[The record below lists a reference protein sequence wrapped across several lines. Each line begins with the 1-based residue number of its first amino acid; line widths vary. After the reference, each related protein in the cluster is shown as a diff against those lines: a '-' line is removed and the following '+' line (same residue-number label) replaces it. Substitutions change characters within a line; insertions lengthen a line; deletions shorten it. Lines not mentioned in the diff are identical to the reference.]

1 MVVSLITKSFDIFRD
16 HKKSKEAIDAA
27 RDRIVDE
34 VKITLSELDKYLA
47 AERKIASSEA
57 TRAMKRRKALSLAMP
72 TLEKVSDGNIPFS
85 VIFPEKL
92 DHTISFKVNDEG
104 KIRQYRRWIEKDQAA
119 ADLIRRVRIRI
130 TKIQRSAKDG
140 EDPGDLGYLHFQL
153 RTFLK
158 SLSKSK

>member
-1 MVVSLITKSFDIFRD
+1 MVTSLIIKSIDLLLD
-16 HKKSKEAIDAA
+16 HKKNKAAIDAT
-27 RDRIVDE
+27 RDRVVDE
-34 VKITLSELDKYLA
+34 VKLTLIELDKYLA
-47 AERKIASSEA
+47 AERKVASFEA
-57 TRAMKRRKALSLAMP
+57 TRAMKRRKALSLAIP
-72 TLEKVSDGNIPFS
+72 TLEMVSDGNIPFS

-140 EDPGDLGYLHFQL
+140 EDLGDLGYLHFQL